1 MNKRHQRILAAVFA
15 RPTRGTIAWT
25 AFVGLMR
32 ALGADCEEAEG
43 SRVRFML
50 RGEPVILHRPHPG
63 RELRKY
69 QVEQIRDYFER
80 KGIRP

>member
-1 MNKRHQRILAAVFA
+1 MNRRQQRVLAAIFA
-15 RPTRGTIAWT
+15 RPTRGTVAWSDFL
-25 AFVGLMR
+25 ALMR

-50 RGEPVILHRPHPG
+50 HGEPVALHRPHPG

-69 QVEQIRDYFER
+69 QVDQMRGYLDR